1 MAWWNGNWKYRQEVK
16 ITNNTGKYL
25 YGYPVMVTLTNS
37 TFDFQHANTYGKDIR
52 CISSD
57 NATSYLYWIEQWNW
71 GEEAKIWVRI
81 PTIAPGTETTFF
93 LYYGNP
99 DAAPGASDPELIF
112 SFYEGFESGN
122 VDDWTQT
129 NTSKGELIAQS
140 DVVEGGD
147 YAGLWYWKQKGTA
160 YSYLSI
166 PELRDEDVVIEFVRR
181 DGGYSGQ
188 KYTILGLDETAE
200 DAGNGIKLYFNHS
213 EHKFEYYDGSMHTIM
228 EDVDPST
235 WYKFKI
241 KVYSDG
247 DDSKFDLWINNE
259 KKITGGGT
267 RGSVDS
273 VTLLQFQM
281 STSSSGWAKEYIDE
295 ILVRKYAE
303 PDPTTELGRVDSLII
318 DRQLSF
324 PFECE
329 GSYTGKYTYLISEDV
344 SIPSA
349 LSFSFLPSF
358 CSVTEQSLWFYV
370 LSYLVHRP
378 PFPYPCANPVYVSN
392 DSEETFHDVAVFID
406 LTSPPFDYSQCG
418 SDGWNLKFVTP
429 DYSQDL
435 PFWIEEWNYGG
446 VSRVWV
452 KLPEIPPGKNVCA
465 YLVYGFHDTSE
476 VRPQEPEEV
485 FYFFDGFEDGDISD
499 WNKRYEPNWCTISP
513 WSISLDTDSKHGD
526 YSVKFSAT
534 SRPSGCPEWSMIFSK
549 TVTLPP
555 GKKVLRFW
563 HKDNKATCPTS
574 HFVKVN
580 DQTVFE
586 MTEGLSSTW
595 INSSTE
601 PFEDSGD
608 VKIEIG
614 VWKGCTWEEFEAY
627 IDSVHIEKAVDA
639 TFFAFLGDKLPQLP
653 LFHILTESPVVRG
666 ALRTNDTWIEGH
678 IFDFP
683 HSLQEK
689 FRTHIQTETL
699 FNQEIVACP
708 GWNDPLKFPY
718 TWTRRRAVIINNET
732 GEDIEDCQV
741 YLELTPSNFDYT
753 HCNKD
758 GSDIRFIDA
767 KFSKTLPYFIQKWE
781 YNGTSKIWVRVDKI
795 PKGSHICMY
804 MYYDNPCTG
813 ISKSDASQVFKRILP
828 VRFWYPFE
836 DVYESENGPI
846 ETKEA
851 WGRLNLRL
859 SGEENVEDIVIDTP
873 WGKGIHV
880 PPDRYWTNPFHD
892 LSYSQHY
899 AMAIKFKRD
908 EDNPCQDGEF
918 VGIDS
923 GWDVGWRFGIRDG
936 KIFHVINNL
945 PYPPESDEWT
955 DIDTLDTF
963 DWEDLII
970 SDNGKYRAYFR
981 NGELRATHK
990 NTVVNKKDARHA
1002 YLYIGINERYGST
1015 LYGSYDEVVIFA
1027 RELLSDEVKD
1037 YHECRGE
1044 YFPEYVG
1051 QMFLRKNVHP
1061 LPTCSLGNEELAT
1074 PLWDIVIQHSEDIK
1088 FNTTHLL
1095 GEILNVLPEIPS
1107 SFTTYSQLP
1116 TLDEEAKFLI
1126 YDMVTG
1132 IINRDNA
1139 TIEFGDVFI
1148 QKKLWIFA
1156 LLEEYPQL
1164 VTTFFSSFKEVFSVS
1179 SKISISK
1186 PVHWTIR
1193 GTEVPDLISY
1203 KVTQEWAAPDTAEL
1217 RFRGV
1222 PQFLM
1227 GDYVRIVYETGNPSY
1242 PEVTLF
1248 KGPVLT
1254 IDRELVKG
1262 REETVVRAVSN
1273 EWYLTKQNCFWGDE
1287 SVLYGLDPGFTT
1299 RSLLSMWLGDW
1310 RRCGSGYGCLCTW
1323 VTIPGIFE
1331 GICKK
1336 LREKCGWKE
1345 EKRWDPPYASLE
1357 EWWNRFNGRYV
1368 GHYWDKTTGVAP
1380 YYFENVP
1387 EWQTKYVEN
1396 AGKSGFN
1403 FFYGTSKW
1411 DGIMQICNVC
1421 DCVFY
1426 CIYSDSNVH
1435 ISDWED
1441 TNYPPYTGGDGK
1453 RLAIFLTRDSCE
1465 NQTLIYRPSDHPPRH
1480 SFQSGFESSE
1490 FFNPLAREFALKI
1503 DDDPDHGEYIKKLI
1517 GIRERE
1523 EQSSEETKIN
1533 RLAVTCQDFPI
1544 VTAEVDTGGKPVE
1557 EYIAI
1562 NNVDINDL
1570 ADLETFAKERLQ
1582 ELRTPNV
1589 TFEARFLDLVF
1600 YKFQFNWEDAYI
1612 PIHTGMYIGL
1622 EGIEGL
1628 PPSSD
1633 EDGYYRI
1640 MKITYEMGE
1649 QTGGKLLTTLE
1660 CRDTDLIHPGSPKL
1674 NEIENIMHREARKI
1688 EKGPILPGHPCP
1700 SNPRPPMLG
1709 EIPWME
1715 IGEIIDYHPGN
1726 NTVDIKITK
1735 TGQII
1740 KGVPLL

>member
-1 MAWWNGNWKYRQEVK
+1 MTWWNGNWKYRQEVK
-16 ITNNTGKYL
+16 ITNNAGKYL
-25 YGYPVMVTLTNS
+25 YGYQVLVTLTNS
-37 TFDFQHANTYGKDIR
+37 NFDFQHANTHGKDFR
-52 CISSD
+52 AVSSD
-57 NATSYLYWIEQWNW
+57 GSTSYPYYIEKWDW
-71 GEEAKIWVRI
+71 GQEAKVWVRI
-81 PTIAPGTETTFF
+81 PVIAPGTETTFF
-93 LYYGNP
+93 IYYGNP
-99 DAAPGASDPELIF
+99 DAESESNGNTTFPDFFDDFEDLDQWTEYGSGTVTVTTEDDRTVVKF
-112 SFYEGFESGN
+112 SGC
-122 VDDWTQT
+122 
-129 NTSKGELIAQS
+129 
-140 DVVEGGD
+140 
-147 YAGLWYWKQKGTA
+147 
-160 YSYLSI
+160 
-166 PELRDEDVVIEFVRR
+166 DEKRISSNNQISFNDMVIERVLKYWGSNSDQDDFFGIISDKSKRVWRHG
-181 DGGYSGQ
+181 DTDINKFAATAGEGSGDQ
-188 KYTILGLDETAE
+188 RHGIWNFYDEEDTHSIGTKTISSSWELHQ
-200 DAGNGIKLYFNHS
+200 I
-213 EHKFEYYDGSMHTIM
+213 
-228 EDVDPST
+228 
-235 WYKFKI
+235 I
-241 KVYSDG
+241 KVGNTLKSVYRG
-247 DDSKFDLWINNE
+247 ETLTINPTNVINE
-259 KKITGGGT
+259 GYIQIFN
-267 RGSVDS
+267 DAD
-273 VTLLQFQM
+273 
-281 STSSSGWAKEYIDE
+281 SSSRGVYVDWIR
-295 ILVRKYAE
+295 VRKYADPE
-303 PDPTTELGRVDSLII
+303 PTTELGRVDSLII

-324 PFECE
+324 PFECK
-329 GSYTGKYTYLISEDV
+329 GSHTGKYTYLISEDA

-392 DSEETFHDVAVFID
+392 DSEETFRDVAVFVD

-499 WNKRYEPNWCTISP
+499 WSKRYEPNWCTISP
-513 WSISLDTDSKHGD
+513 WSIGLDTDSKHGD
-526 YSVKFSAT
+526 YSVKFSAR

-627 IDSVHIEKAVDA
+627 IDSVHVEKAVDA

-653 LFHILTESPVVRG
+653 LFHILTESPIVRG

-689 FRTHIQTETL
+689 FRTHFQTETL

-708 GWNDPLKFPY
+708 GWSDPLKFPY
-718 TWTRRRAVIINNET
+718 AWTRRRAVIINNET

-1051 QMFLRKNVHP
+1051 QMFLRKNVRP
-1061 LPTCSLGNEELAT
+1061 LPSCSLGNEELAT
-1074 PLWDIVIQHSEDIK
+1074 PLWDIVIQYSEDIK

-1107 SFTTYSQLP
+1107 SFTAYSQLP
-1116 TLDEEAKFLI
+1116 TLDEEAEFLV

-1164 VTTFFSSFKEVFSVS
+1164 VTTFFSSFREVFSVS

-1217 RFRGV
+1217 RFKGI

-1227 GDYVRIVYETGNPSY
+1227 GDYIHIEYDTGNSKY
-1242 PEVTLF
+1242 PHVTLF
-1248 KGPVLT
+1248 KGPVLS
-1254 IDRELVKG
+1254 IDRELKSG

-1287 SVLYGLDPGFTT
+1287 STLYGLDPHF
-1299 RSLLSMWLGDW
+1299 SLPVLFSYWLG
-1310 RRCGSGYGCLCTW
+1310 
-1323 VTIPGIFE
+1323 
-1331 GICKK
+1331 
-1336 LREKCGWKE
+1336 GWKE
-1345 EKRWDPPYASLE
+1345 YERCCHLCEWENIPDVFEKACETWRRKHGIRIQWSVWGDE
-1357 EWWNRFNGRYV
+1357 DDWWENFENEFV
-1368 GHYWDKTTGVAP
+1368 GMAWEQITGILP
-1380 YYFENVP
+1380 YYIEDMP
-1387 EWQTKYVEN
+1387 DWKTKYVMN

-1411 DGIMQICNVC
+1411 DAIMQICNVC

-1426 CIYSDSNVH
+1426 CIYSDSGTTFPGWVG
-1435 ISDWED
+1435 
-1441 TNYPPYTGGDGK
+1441 TNCYPPHTEGNGQ
-1453 RLAIFLTRDSCE
+1453 RLAIFLTRDTCE
-1465 NQTLIYRPSDHPPRH
+1465 NSPQIYRHSLPPPDNY
-1480 SFQSGFESSE
+1480 FDLGSE
-1490 FFNPLAREFALKI
+1490 FWNPLARYFALKI
-1503 DDDPDHGEYIKKLI
+1503 DNVSSHGEHIKKLI
-1517 GIRERE
+1517 EVRTRE
-1523 EQSSEETKIN
+1523 EQSSDETKIN

-1557 EYIAI
+1557 EFIAI
-1562 NNVDINDL
+1562 NNVDIDDL
-1570 ADLETFAKERLQ
+1570 TDLQSFAERRLQ
-1582 ELRTPNV
+1582 ELRTPTV
-1589 TFEARFLDLVF
+1589 TFEARFLDLVLH
-1600 YKFQFNWEDAYI
+1600 KFQYDSEDVYI
-1612 PIHTGMYIGL
+1612 PIHTGMYVDL
-1622 EGIEGL
+1622 EGVEGL

-1633 EDGYYRI
+1633 KDGYYRI

-1649 QTGGKLLTTLE
+1649 QTGGKLITTLE

-1674 NEIENIMHREARKI
+1674 NEIENIMHREAKKI

-1715 IGEIIDYHPGN
+1715 IGEIVAYNSENH
-1726 NTVDIKITK
+1726 TVDIKITK
-1735 TGQII
+1735 TGQIV

>member
-1 MAWWNGNWKYRQEVK
+1 MTWWNGNWKYRQEVK
-16 ITNNTGKYL
+16 ITNNAGKYL
-25 YGYPVMVTLTNS
+25 YGYQVLVTLTNS
-37 TFDFQHANTYGKDIR
+37 NFDFQHANPYGKDFR
-52 CISSD
+52 AISPD
-57 NATSYLYWIEQWNW
+57 GTTSYKYWIEKWDW
-71 GEEAKIWVRI
+71 GQEAKVWVRI
-81 PTIAPGTETTFF
+81 PVIAPGEETSFF
-93 LYYGNP
+93 IYYGNP
-99 DAAPGASDPELIF
+99 DAESESNGKLTFTFFEDAEDYPEGTTNPDGWSIVESANYDEVGVEATSTRGDYNFGSRVLEVWGRQSSGGTQNCYVRAGKTINLSSDSYKFYAKINPSYKSYSGKAHVEVWIDDTKCYDDNPCGSGTGSCNQWFDVCFEFTGAVTQLKIGNHFNSLSSGLFRSAFDDIVIRKCSDPE
-112 SFYEGFESGN
+112 
-122 VDDWTQT
+122 
-129 NTSKGELIAQS
+129 
-140 DVVEGGD
+140 
-147 YAGLWYWKQKGTA
+147 
-160 YSYLSI
+160 
-166 PELRDEDVVIEFVRR
+166 
-181 DGGYSGQ
+181 
-188 KYTILGLDETAE
+188 
-200 DAGNGIKLYFNHS
+200 
-213 EHKFEYYDGSMHTIM
+213 
-228 EDVDPST
+228 
-235 WYKFKI
+235 
-241 KVYSDG
+241 
-247 DDSKFDLWINNE
+247 
-259 KKITGGGT
+259 
-267 RGSVDS
+267 
-273 VTLLQFQM
+273 
-281 STSSSGWAKEYIDE
+281 
-295 ILVRKYAE
+295 
-303 PDPTTELGRVDSLII
+303 PTTELGRVDSLII

-329 GSYTGKYTYLISEDV
+329 GSHTGKYTYLISEDAT
-344 SIPSA
+344 IPSA

-358 CSVTEQSLWFYV
+358 CSITEQSLWFYV
-370 LSYLVHRP
+370 LSYLIHRP

-392 DSEETFHDVAVFID
+392 DSEETFHDIAVFVD

-418 SDGWNLKFVTP
+418 IDGWNLKFVTP

-499 WNKRYEPNWCTISP
+499 WSKRYEPNWCTIYP

-526 YSVKFSAT
+526 YSVKFSAR
-534 SRPSGCPEWSMIFSK
+534 SRPSACPEWSMIFSK
-549 TVTLPP
+549 TVALPP

-574 HFVKVN
+574 HFVKIN
-580 DQTVFE
+580 DETVFE

-708 GWNDPLKFPY
+708 GWSDPLKFPY

-741 YLELTPSNFDYT
+741 YLELTPSNFDYS

-781 YNGTSKIWVRVDKI
+781 YNGTSKIWIRVDKI
-795 PKGSHICMY
+795 PKGSNICVY

-813 ISKSDASQVFKRILP
+813 ISKSDASLVFKRILP

-836 DVYESENGPI
+836 DVYVTEEPWEAI

-859 SGEENVEDIVIDTP
+859 YGEENVEDIIIDTP

-880 PPDRYWTNPFHD
+880 PPDRYWMNPFHN
-892 LSYSQHY
+892 LSYSQRY

-923 GWDVGWRFGIRDG
+923 GWGIGWRFGIRNG
-936 KIFHVINNL
+936 KIFHDIHNL

-990 NTVVNKKDARHA
+990 NTVVNKKDARNA
-1002 YLYIGINERYGST
+1002 FLYIGHRVSGESST
-1015 LYGSYDEVVIFA
+1015 LYGSYDEVVIFS
-1027 RELLSDEVKD
+1027 RELLSDEVRD

-1051 QMFLRKNVHP
+1051 QMFLRKNVRP

-1193 GTEVPDLISY
+1193 GAEVPDLISY

-1217 RFRGV
+1217 RFKGI

-1227 GDYVRIVYETGNPSY
+1227 GDYIHIEYNTGNSQY
-1242 PEVTLF
+1242 PHVTLF
-1248 KGPVLT
+1248 KGPVLS
-1254 IDRELVKG
+1254 IDRELKSG

-1287 SVLYGLDPGFTT
+1287 STLYGLDPHF
-1299 RSLLSMWLGDW
+1299 SLPVLFSYWLG
-1310 RRCGSGYGCLCTW
+1310 
-1323 VTIPGIFE
+1323 
-1331 GICKK
+1331 
-1336 LREKCGWKE
+1336 GWKE
-1345 EKRWDPPYASLE
+1345 YERCCHLCEWEDIPDVFEKACETWRRKHGIRIQWSVWGDE
-1357 EWWNRFNGRYV
+1357 DDWWEN
-1368 GHYWDKTTGVAP
+1368 
-1380 YYFENVP
+1380 FENEFVGMAWEKITGIVPYLIEDIP
-1387 EWQTKYVEN
+1387 EWKTKYMMN

-1411 DGIMQICNVC
+1411 DAIMQICNVC
-1421 DCVFY
+1421 DSVFY
-1426 CIYSDSNVH
+1426 CLYSDSDAHFLNEGDPH
-1435 ISDWED
+1435 
-1441 TNYPPYTGGDGK
+1441 YPSYTEGRGQ
-1453 RLAIFLTRDSCE
+1453 RLAVFLTRDSCE
-1465 NQTLIYRPSDHPPRH
+1465 NRIAPHRFSSDIPHFYDEG
-1480 SFQSGFESSE
+1480 SD
-1490 FFNPLAREFALKI
+1490 FFNPLARYIALHI
-1503 DDDPDHGEYIKKLI
+1503 DNDPDHGEHIRQLIEIKT
-1517 GIRERE
+1517 RE
-1523 EQSSEETKIN
+1523 EQSSDETKIN

-1544 VTAEVDTGGKPVE
+1544 VTAEIDTGGKPVE
-1557 EYIAI
+1557 EFIAI
-1562 NNVDINDL
+1562 NNVDIDDL
-1570 ADLETFAKERLQ
+1570 TDLQSFAERRLQ
-1582 ELRTPNV
+1582 ELRTPTV
-1589 TFEARFLDLVF
+1589 TFEARFLDLVLH
-1600 YKFQFNWEDAYI
+1600 KFQYFDEGTQFI
-1612 PIHTGMYIGL
+1612 PIHTGMYVDFDGV
-1622 EGIEGL
+1622 EGL

-1633 EDGYYRI
+1633 KDGYYRI
-1640 MKITYEMGE
+1640 MKITYEMGG
-1649 QTGGKLLTTLE
+1649 QTGGKLITTLE

-1715 IGEIIDYHPGN
+1715 IGEIVAYNSENH
-1726 NTVDIKITK
+1726 TVDIKITK
-1735 TGQII
+1735 TGQIV